1 VWRKFLLHQFVQPRI
16 LWAPRDPGWWIAITF
31 ILGSVLFCVGA
42 ILPFTSGLSTAVTNV
57 VYLVGSSLYL
67 VGALI
72 QFIQGRRMKINH
84 RDDAS
89 AMRHLANKNS
99 RAAGIQAIGALLF
112 QTSMTGALIRSLSI
126 AEQERII
133 WVPDLFGALCF
144 LVASS
149 MFFTLRYPIQHRQ
162 GNGRS
167 ARELAMMNIV
177 GSAFFVI
184 SALGAYIVPLTDQ
197 SIYPQIANL
206 GTFAGAVLFLL
217 SSIPGLPAKPNSR
230 TSPTP

>member
-1 VWRKFLLHQFVQPRI
+1 MLHQFVQPRI

-42 ILPFTSGLSTAVTNV
+42 ILPFTRGLSTAATNV
-57 VYLVGSSLYL
+57 VYFVGSSLYL

-72 QFIQGRRMKINH
+72 QFIRGRRMKINH

-112 QTSMTGALIRSLSI
+112 QTSMTGAFIRSLSI

-162 GNGRS
+162 DNGRS

-184 SALGAYIVPLTDQ
+184 SAFGAYIVPLTDQ
-197 SIYPQIANL
+197 AIYPRIANL
-206 GTFAGAVLFLL
+206 GTFVGAVLFLL
-217 SSIPGLPAKPNSR
+217 SSIPGLPAKPSSS
-230 TSPTP
+230 TPPTP

>member
-1 VWRKFLLHQFVQPRI
+1 MWRKFLLHQFVQPRI

-112 QTSMTGALIRSLSI
+112 QTSMTGAVIRSLSI
-126 AEQERII
+126 AQQEKII
-133 WVPDLFGALCF
+133 LVPDLFGALCF

>member
-1 VWRKFLLHQFVQPRI
+1 MLRQFFIPRV
-16 LWAPRDPGWWIAITF
+16 LWAPRDSGWWIAITF

-42 ILPFTSGLSTAVTNV
+42 ILPVTSGLSTVVTNV

-112 QTSMTGALIRSLSI
+112 QT
-126 AEQERII
+126 
-133 WVPDLFGALCF
+133 
-144 LVASS
+144 
-149 MFFTLRYPIQHRQ
+149 
-162 GNGRS
+162 
-167 ARELAMMNIV
+167 
-177 GSAFFVI
+177 
-184 SALGAYIVPLTDQ
+184 
-197 SIYPQIANL
+197 
-206 GTFAGAVLFLL
+206 
-217 SSIPGLPAKPNSR
+217 
-230 TSPTP
+230 

>member
-1 VWRKFLLHQFVQPRI
+1 M
-16 LWAPRDPGWWIAITF
+16 
-31 ILGSVLFCVGA
+31 
-42 ILPFTSGLSTAVTNV
+42 TNV

-67 VGALI
+67 VGAFI

-112 QTSMTGALIRSLSI
+112 QTSMTGAFIRSLSI
-126 AEQERII
+126 AQQEKII

-144 LVASS
+144 LIASS

-162 GNGRS
+162 DNGRS
-167 ARELAMMNIV
+167 ARELAMKGN
-177 GSAFFVI
+177 
-184 SALGAYIVPLTDQ
+184 LPTAYSMPSSFTCSSVLPTLAT
-197 SIYPQIANL
+197 SGCVYTML
-206 GTFAGAVLFLL
+206 GTL
-217 SSIPGLPAKPNSR
+217 S
-230 TSPTP
+230 